1 MEGEVVAVNVETEE
15 FLPFQEL
22 MHRRRK
28 YGVEEAMENYPVVM
42 NFFDVLYFDGKSKTE
57 MAYMESCSRK

>member
-1 MEGEVVAVNVETEE
+1 MNENTGD

-28 YGVEEAMENYPVVM
+28 YKIEKAVS
-42 NFFDVLYFDGKSKTE
+42 DTQ
-57 MAYMESCSRK
+57 

>member
-1 MEGEVVAVNVETEE
+1 MSAILEAEVVAMNNENTGE

-28 YGVEEAMENYPVVM
+28 YEIG
-42 NFFDVLYFDGKSKTE
+42 
-57 MAYMESCSRK
+57 